1 MHLGAQFY
9 EKTRG
14 AEDMEMEHPKT
25 EMKPNDSSGRR
36 ELALAAMERSHGHA
50 GPRWGGHET
59 WGPAAGTGC
68 GCTGGPLS
76 SQA

>member
-50 GPRWGGHET
+50 GPRWVGMRPGALLLALAVAAQGGH
-59 WGPAAGTGC
+59 
-68 GCTGGPLS
+68 
-76 SQA
+76 